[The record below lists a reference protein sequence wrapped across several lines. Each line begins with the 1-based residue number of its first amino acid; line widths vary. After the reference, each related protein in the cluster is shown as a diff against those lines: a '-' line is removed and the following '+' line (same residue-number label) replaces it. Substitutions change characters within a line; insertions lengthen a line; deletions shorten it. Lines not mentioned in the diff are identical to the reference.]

1 MQNRKTKL
9 AKMRTTIIR
18 RTLDEFVAMQV
29 SSSSEKLNHIEN
41 YNRRLTHEDRER
53 YKRARMPCPPC
64 RIKSNYLEEIFSNK
78 EFCKFFLHFVRND
91 KLYLY
96 LTRTNK
102 ALVNE
107 FKEKLITMA
116 RENAPVGVVAIEMEA
131 ATRKPLFVRE
141 IIEYINE
148 SRRIAQ
154 EYCKNEEYKNS
165 ANEFELEYESDHED
179 K

>member
-1 MQNRKTKL
+1 
-9 AKMRTTIIR
+9 
-18 RTLDEFVAMQV
+18 
-29 SSSSEKLNHIEN
+29 
-41 YNRRLTHEDRER
+41 
-53 YKRARMPCPPC
+53 MPCPPC

-107 FKEKLITMA
+107 FKEKLIAMA

-154 EYCKNEEYKNS
+154 EYC
-165 ANEFELEYESDHED
+165 
-179 K
+179 